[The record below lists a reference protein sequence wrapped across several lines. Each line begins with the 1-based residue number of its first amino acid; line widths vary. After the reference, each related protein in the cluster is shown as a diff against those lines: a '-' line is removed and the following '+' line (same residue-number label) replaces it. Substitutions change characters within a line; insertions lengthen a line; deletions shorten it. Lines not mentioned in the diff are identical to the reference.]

1 MTDTNKDEEII
12 WESQTISKEQMLDR
26 IYEVIADKQLSLGCV
41 LEFNEKDMDNKY
53 WPIVL
58 FKYVRQWSSSSE
70 WYDWYRTQRWDLVCA
85 NMRQWEFKFITK
97 RYRNCMH
104 RQPDEEGERIC
115 DELVEKYFT
124 IIWHPVMI
132 GDVLDWIKKNIET
145 TYGTCPECWWEVWYD
160 EWQEASHSGTW
171 SLWDWPPSYY
181 CINSKWDH
189 KVDSFVNPTWPREP
203 IRTLLWEDYWEI
215 TPWIYKR
222 EETRKPIDEQSEE
235 CIKFIYWPLPSA

>member
-1 MTDTNKDEEII
+1 
-12 WESQTISKEQMLDR
+12 MLDR

-85 NMRQWEFKFITK
+85 NMRQWEFKFITE

-132 GDVLDWIKKNIET
+132 GDVLDWAVKKWSMIRYDDMQCVNIL
-145 TYGTCPECWWEVWYD
+145 Y
-160 EWQEASHSGTW
+160 
-171 SLWDWPPSYY
+171 LWTE
-181 CINSKWDH
+181 K
-189 KVDSFVNPTWPREP
+189 
-203 IRTLLWEDYWEI
+203 
-215 TPWIYKR
+215 
-222 EETRKPIDEQSEE
+222 RKPIDDQSDE
-235 CIKFIYWPLPSA
+235 CIKFIYSLLPQEWPKS

>member
-1 MTDTNKDEEII
+1 MSNWKEEII
-12 WESQTISKEQMLDR
+12 WERNTVSKQQMLDR

-41 LEFNEKDMDNKY
+41 LKFNEKYMDSKY

-85 NMRQWEFKFITK
+85 NMRQWEFKFITE

-132 GDVLDWIKKNIET
+132 GDVLERIRWDKRDELCKMCDDIYNLYIWVM
-145 TYGTCPECWWEVWYD
+145 EVWKD
-160 EWQEASHSGTW
+160 KRKS
-171 SLWDWPPSYY
+171 
-181 CINSKWDH
+181 IN
-189 KVDSFVNPTWPREP
+189 
-203 IRTLLWEDYWEI
+203 
-215 TPWIYKR
+215 
-222 EETRKPIDEQSEE
+222 EQSED
-235 CIKFIYWPLPSA
+235 CIKLIYSFCQ